1 LLCYARGWHLST
13 GSGPL
18 DIIFRYI
25 LRGLYPGRGLDYPH
39 SNLQGFAVCFDV
51 RPAYR
56 AALPADEALEI
67 IKSQAGQHFDPDVID
82 VFLQLN
88 IPELSP
94 STADLGLAV

>member
-1 LLCYARGWHLST
+1 MRGWHLRT

-18 DIIFRYI
+18 DIIFGYI
-25 LRGLYPGRGLDYPH
+25 LEAFTQDEALITRIQTYKGLLFVLTSDR
-39 SNLQGFAVCFDV
+39 F
-51 RPAYR
+51 YR

-67 IKSQAGQHFDPDVID
+67 IKSQAGRHFDPDVID